1 MRASTQPHNPKT
13 KKTMAPV
20 YLNVY
25 DLSPHNALLQCLGF
39 GGVYHSGVEAHG
51 VEYAYGAHAHACSGV
66 FATPPRECAG
76 AVGFRTSLYVGETDL
91 AADQVQALVARM
103 GARRYHGNRYHLLQH
118 NCNAFAAEL
127 SAELTR
133 GRGLPPPAW
142 VNRLAGLAVA
152 LHCLLPA
159 SWVPPLIM
167 VPPPTAGGQQQ
178 QPYNHFDERQ
188 PLVGGGGVGFG
199 GGGSSSAE
207 PHRSALVAPPTATMP
222 ERLVDVEN
230 GGNGS
235 SNKGAIG
242 RGGGGGGGGGGW
254 QQQGAG
260 AGGAAG
266 ARRPGTAWPAYEE
279 A

>member
-1 MRASTQPHNPKT
+1 
-13 KKTMAPV
+13 MAPV

-25 DLSPHNALLQCLGF
+25 DLSPHNALLQCLGL

-76 AVGFRTSLYVGETDL
+76 AVAFRASVYVGETDL
-91 AADQVQALVARM
+91 PPDQVQALVARM

-127 SAELTR
+127 SRELTR
-133 GRGLPPPAW
+133 GRGLAPPAW

-167 VPPPTAGGQQQ
+167 VAPPTAVGQHSAS
-178 QPYNHFDERQ
+178 YDGERQ
-188 PLVGGGGVGFG
+188 PLVAAGGLL
-199 GGGSSSAE
+199 SSSSSRAAG
-207 PHRSALVAPPTATMP
+207 PAKSSLVAPPTATMP
-222 ERLVDVEN
+222 DRLGV
-230 GGNGS
+230 
-235 SNKGAIG
+235 
-242 RGGGGGGGGGGW
+242 GGGGGGGGNGGDM
-254 QQQGAG
+254 GDGGAGGKAG
-260 AGGAAG
+260 AGIGRGGWHGAGGPAAALGAAAAG
-266 ARRPGTAWPAYEE
+266 NGGGRRPGTAWPAYEE